1 MADKIKRPLGLYLHF
16 PFCVRKCRYCDF
28 LSFPSDV
35 EGRKAYLERLKQEIR
50 IRGQEYRDYYIETLF
65 IGGGTPSLM
74 TGQQMTDLLDTV
86 RKNFHVRSD
95 GEWTMECNPG
105 TTDFETLKLYREA
118 GINRLSFG
126 LQSMK
131 DEELKYLGRIHTV
144 QQFMDNY
151 QAARRAG
158 FENINIDLMSAL
170 PGQTTASW
178 METLKK
184 AAALEP
190 EHLSAYSLIIEE
202 GTPFWQ
208 LYGDDTRSEK
218 GTDNYDAGDS
228 DTGDSETDNCDTDG
242 ETVQKGKDIIPALPD
257 EDSEREMYH
266 LTKSFLAEKGY
277 ARYEISNYARKGFEC
292 RHNLIYWQRKD
303 YLGLGLG
310 AASMVEN
317 RRFSNTSDMTRYM
330 KRFSYCQEE
339 ILDRQA
345 QIEETMFLGLRCTAG
360 VSDKDFKEK
369 FGQSMMHIYGDT
381 IRQYLSEGFLIYDA
395 ETERLAFT
403 EAGMDVSNWIL
414 SDFLL

>member
-1 MADKIKRPLGLYLHF
+1 MADKNKRPLGLYLHF

-28 LSFPSDV
+28 LSFPSD
-35 EGRKAYLERLKQEIR
+35 EAGREIYLERLKEEIKA
-50 IRGQEYRDYYIETLF
+50 RGAVYQDYNIETLF

-74 TGQQMTDLLDTV
+74 TGQQLTELLDTV
-86 RKNFHVRSD
+86 RVSFHVSPV

-105 TTDFETLKLYREA
+105 TTDAETLRIYRNA

-126 LQSMK
+126 LQSMN
-131 DEELKYLGRIHTV
+131 DEELKYLGRIHTAK
-144 QQFMDNY
+144 QFEENY
-151 QAARRAG
+151 QAARRVG

-178 METLKK
+178 LDTLNK

-202 GTPFWQ
+202 GTPFWD
-208 LYGDDTRSEK
+208 LYGDDRSDEANAD
-218 GTDNYDAGDS
+218 GIIADGGAG
-228 DTGDSETDNCDTDG
+228 
-242 ETVQKGKDIIPALPD
+242 QQGKAAIPALPD
-257 EDSEREMYH
+257 EDSERQMYH
-266 LTKSFLAEKGY
+266 LTKRILAEKGY

-310 AASMVEN
+310 AASMVGN
-317 RRFSNTSDMTRYM
+317 RRFSNVSDMTGYM
-330 KRFSYCQEE
+330 HDWSYCQEE
-339 ILDRQA
+339 ILDRKV

-360 VSDKDFKEK
+360 VSDRMFTEK
-369 FGQSMMHIYGDT
+369 FGQSMMDIYGDI
-381 IRQYLSEGFLIYDA
+381 IRKYLSEGFLIYNPSDG
-395 ETERLAFT
+395 RLAFS
-403 EAGMDVSNWIL
+403 EAGTDVSNWIL